1 MRVLFYSLVM
11 RILIE
16 NVTMRVCKIYVG
28 YASIEF
34 IVLSCEYCL
43 FFYMRVLDI
52 WCHASFDYASI
63 DAMRVLNVFLSC
75 EYCYQFFMRVLLI
88 VCHASI
94 GCNFFHASIECNLS
108 MRVLIYCMPCEFVH
122 FFFPCEYVPSLGHA
136 SLINLFSMR
145 VSELFFL
152 GHASMV

>member
-1 MRVLFYSLVM
+1 MRVLH
-11 RILIE
+11 E
-16 NVTMRVCKIYVG
+16 
-28 YASIEF
+28 
-34 IVLSCEYCL
+34 
-43 FFYMRVLDI
+43 
-52 WCHASFDYASI
+52 SFEYASI

-122 FFFPCEYVPSLGHA
+122 LFFPCEYVPSLGHA